1 MLLFVCFFWGVGL
14 LREVFSWPEGKAVQH
29 PLKEVA
35 APPDEAGPEV
45 SSKQGRPL
53 SPGRLGTPTD
63 ENAIKTNS
71 PADQLASP
79 VSLLIA
85 CSKA

>member
-1 MLLFVCFFWGVGL
+1 MSGYS
-14 LREVFSWPEGKAVQH
+14 ESFSAGPEGKAVQH
-29 PLKEVA
+29 PLKEAA

-71 PADQLASP
+71 PADRLASP
-79 VSLLIA
+79 VSLLIT